1 MRVLCSVVCLVLLA
15 SLTGCPAPTGS
26 PPSMDRPAVPT
37 LPGEPPTVPILRL
50 ETGMHT
56 AAIRHIGVD
65 MAQRYLVT
73 GSEDKTIRVW
83 ELASGR
89 LLRTLRP
96 PIGTGNEGAISAVA
110 LSPDDSTIAA
120 GGFTDPQGEDKS
132 VYLFD
137 RASGRLR
144 RRLAGLPNVI
154 LHLAYS
160 RDGAFLV
167 ATLSSTH
174 GIRVYRSSDGVEV
187 ARDTEY
193 KD

>member
-1 MRVLCSVVCLVLLA
+1 MHTLFTTVKTTLLIVW
-15 SLTGCPAPTGS
+15 L
-26 PPSMDRPAVPT
+26 AVGTAYGGATSQTRGPGQA
-37 LPGEPPTVPILRL
+37 GEPPRPAAGPATPPGPVGGPPTAPFLRL
-50 ETGMHT
+50 DTGMHT
-56 AAIRHIGVD
+56 AAIIRIGID
-65 MAQRYLVT
+65 AANRYLAT

-154 LHLAYS
+154 LHLAY
-160 RDGAFLV
+160 
-167 ATLSSTH
+167 
-174 GIRVYRSSDGVEV
+174 
-187 ARDTEY
+187 
-193 KD
+193 